1 VHDHGHHGEHEQPTQ
16 PAPEPRDSGSHAP
29 HQHPE
34 PPEHAAGQPERH
46 PVDPHQ
52 VTRPQLVV
60 VTIISIIALIAPLV
74 WSAYTYN
81 LRIGADDVE
90 DVVMP
95 PGMVNTRDLPA
106 ESMSDMAAVDP
117 DAVSYDAPGDAQGAQ
132 PLEPRLE
139 NGIKVFDLETSVIE
153 WQILPNVRVMAYAFN
168 RQVPGPTLRVTE
180 GDAVRINVTNRLPE
194 STTVHWHGLI
204 LPNEMDGPA
213 EITQEPIEPGETF
226 TYEFTTRQAGT
237 FFYHTHDHVDRQ
249 QALGLYGALIIDPSD
264 PSIDAELDYQYD
276 VLIELQEWLS
286 REGYTFPAMPMDG
299 ALPNYFT
306 INGKAYP
313 ATTTIHMSVG
323 ERARIRFIG
332 SHNME
337 IHPMHIHGGP
347 FEIVVI
353 DGEMASPEQ
362 RVLRD
367 TVNVGPGQRYDVV
380 WEALEPGKWLLH
392 CHIGHHTTN
401 NNIEQGGGGGLM
413 IIIEVAP

>member
-264 PSIDAELDYQYD
+264 PSIARGVHLSGDADGRRAAELLHDQRQGISGHHD
-276 VLIELQEWLS
+276 HSHVGGRAGPDPLH
-286 REGYTFPAMPMDG
+286 R
-299 ALPNYFT
+299 LPQHGNPPD
-306 INGKAYP
+306 AYP
-313 ATTTIHMSVG
+313 RRPVRNRSD
-323 ERARIRFIG
+323 RRR
-332 SHNME
+332 
-337 IHPMHIHGGP
+337 
-347 FEIVVI
+347 
-353 DGEMASPEQ
+353 DGE
-362 RVLRD
+362 
-367 TVNVGPGQRYDVV
+367 PG
-380 WEALEPGKWLLH
+380 ATGS
-392 CHIGHHTTN
+392 
-401 NNIEQGGGGGLM
+401 
-413 IIIEVAP
+413 A